1 MSNTKRNVG
10 MTAEHAHAELA
21 RFMQDQTALP
31 DPHPLLAW
39 LRENE
44 RVADVGEMRFLTRH
58 EDVAGG
64 YCDERLS
71 RNRAA
76 LAESAAHSADRNAD
90 ELLKEARLA
99 SVSMLINQ
107 DEPAHRRIRKILE
120 ATFSP
125 RRVATWK
132 QRIEGITDELMT
144 TVSGKVEFDFLS
156 ELAFPLPERVIC
168 ELMGVPHEDHGLWRA
183 WSEAVVSAART
194 HSPTPEKMAAVDHAH
209 RSFYLYFK
217 DLVAERRKNLGDD
230 LVSILIRAESEN
242 DRLSEVELL
251 GSLQM
256 LIEAGHETTANLIAN
271 GMYELLKHP
280 DQYQLLR
287 DEPGRVAA
295 AVEEMLRYASPSQ
308 FSLPRIAVED
318 VPIGERVIP
327 KGCPVIMSLHA
338 ANRDPA
344 MFERPEEFDIR
355 RPANHR
361 HIAFATGPHFCLGN
375 QFARQEAHAMFRA
388 IVTRLP
394 LLKLARE
401 PRLKQSFVRA
411 FDSLR
416 VRVA

>member
-1 MSNTKRNVG
+1 MTEPSVQ
-10 MTAEHAHAELA
+10 MTAEQAHAELA
-21 RFMQDQTALP
+21 RFMQDQTALR
-31 DPHPLLAW
+31 DPFPLLAW
-39 LRENE
+39 LRQNE
-44 RVADVGEMRFLTRH
+44 RVADAVNMRFLTRF

-64 YCDERLS
+64 YRDQRLS
-71 RNRAA
+71 RQRGAI
-76 LAESAAHSADRNAD
+76 AESAAHSADENAD
-90 ELLKEARLA
+90 EILKQARLA

-120 ATFSP
+120 LTFSP
-125 RRVATWK
+125 ARVATWK
-132 QRIEGITDELMT
+132 QRIQGITHELIT

-168 ELMGVPHEDHGLWRA
+168 ELMGVPHEDHGVWRV
-183 WSEAVVSAART
+183 WSEAVVGAART
-194 HSPTPEKMAAVDHAH
+194 HSPTPEQMAAVDHAH

-217 DLVAERRKNLGDD
+217 DLVAQRRKNLGDD
-230 LVSILIRAESEN
+230 LVSILIRAGDAG

-287 DEPGRVAA
+287 DEPGHVAA

-375 QFARQEAHAMFRA
+375 QFARQEAQAMFHA

-411 FDSLR
+411 FDSLL
-416 VRVA
+416 VRVS